1 MKYPVKYPVKHSVSN
16 ANACPR
22 EGELLDALGA
32 GFVGGELESHITTCA
47 ACGELR
53 LVAGALLDE
62 RVQAVTEAMAEA
74 VLPSSGTML
83 WRMQMRRRQEAQS
96 TARRSLLIGQ
106 AVTLAAAVALVFT
119 LLGGNLAGE
128 AVNVIASIRLST
140 PLLLAVATWLL
151 AVPIAGWVLIRQK

>member
-1 MKYPVKYPVKHSVSN
+1 MKYPVNN
-16 ANACPR
+16 ANPCPR
-22 EGELLDALGA
+22 EDELLDALGA
-32 GFVGGELESHITTCA
+32 GFIGEELESHIRTCA

-62 RVQAVTEAMAEA
+62 RVQAMTEAVEA
-74 VLPSSGTML
+74 ALPSSGTML

-96 TARRSLLIGQ
+96 AARRSLLIGQ

-119 LLGGNLAGE
+119 LLGGTLAGE

-140 PLLLAVATWLL
+140 PLLLAVAIWLL
-151 AVPIAGWVLIRQK
+151 AAPIAGWLLIRQK

>member
-1 MKYPVKYPVKHSVSN
+1 MSQ

-22 EGELLDALGA
+22 EDELLDALAADFIGE
-32 GFVGGELESHITTCA
+32 ELESHVATCA
-47 ACGELR
+47 ACHELR

-62 RVQAVTEAMAEA
+62 RVQAVTEAA
-74 VLPSSGTML
+74 LPSSGTML

-106 AVTLAAAVALVFT
+106 AVTLAAAIVLVFT

-128 AVNVIASIRLST
+128 AVTVISSIKLST
-140 PLLLAVATWLL
+140 PLLLAVAIWLL
-151 AVPIAGWVLIRQK
+151 AAPIAGWVLIRQK

>member
-1 MKYPVKYPVKHSVSN
+1 MSD

-32 GFVGGELESHITTCA
+32 GFIGEELESHIATCA

-62 RVQAVTEAMAEA
+62 RVQAVTEAA
-74 VLPSSGTML
+74 LPSSGTML
-83 WRMQMRRRQEAQS
+83 WRMQMRRRQEAQA

-106 AVTLAAAVALVFT
+106 AVTLAAALVLLFT
-119 LLGGNLAGE
+119 LLGRTLAGE
-128 AVNVIASIRLST
+128 AVNVIASIQLST
-140 PLLLAVATWLL
+140 PLLLAVVIWLL
-151 AVPIAGWVLIRQK
+151 AVPIAGWFLIRQK

>member
-1 MKYPVKYPVKHSVSN
+1 MSD

-32 GFVGGELESHITTCA
+32 GFIGEELESHITTCA

-62 RVQAVTEAMAEA
+62 RVQAVTEAA
-74 VLPSSGTML
+74 LPSSGTML
-83 WRMQMRRRQEAQS
+83 WRMQMRRRQEAQA

-119 LLGGNLAGE
+119 LLGGTLAGE
-128 AVNVIASIRLST
+128 AVNVITSIKLST
-140 PLLLAVATWLL
+140 PLLLAVAAWLL